1 MSAWLESL
9 RAKVGNDL
17 LILASSAGLLFDGDR
32 MLVVRDVDSGRY
44 VAPGGYLD
52 PGESPAECCERELRE
67 ELGVPVRVIAIL
79 GAFSGPEFMIS
90 YSNGHE
96 VQPVIS
102 VFECERVEPDA
113 PIVTD
118 DVEVTGHRWVTRTEL
133 DELPLQPWAASTL
146 GRVWDARATG
156 APLPR

>member
-1 MSAWLESL
+1 MSPWLELL
-9 RAKVGNDL
+9 RTKVGNDL

-32 MLVVRDVDSGRY
+32 MLVVRDIDSGHY

-52 PGESPAECCERELRE
+52 PGESPAECCERELAE
-67 ELGVPVRVIAIL
+67 ELGVLVRVVAML
-79 GAFSGPEFMIS
+79 GTFSGPEFIAS

-113 PIVTD
+113 AIVTD
-118 DVEVTGHRWVTRTEL
+118 DAEVTGPRWVSRTEL
-133 DELPLQPWAASTL
+133 DELSLQPWAASTL
-146 GRVWDARATG
+146 GRVWDARAAG